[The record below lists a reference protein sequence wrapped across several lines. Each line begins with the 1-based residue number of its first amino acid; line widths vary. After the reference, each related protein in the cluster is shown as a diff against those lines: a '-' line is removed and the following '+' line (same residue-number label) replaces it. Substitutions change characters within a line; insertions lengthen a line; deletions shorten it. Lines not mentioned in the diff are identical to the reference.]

1 MVTCLLFIVE
11 DISLPFLSFSNKL
24 QELRSYLDGASDPI
38 YIPTGFPFGL
48 QTHTTAYVGGIFQVI
63 FLLIRSYVT

>member
-24 QELRSYLDGASDPI
+24 QGLQSYLDGVSDAI
-38 YIPTGFPFGL
+38 FIPTGFPFGL
-48 QTHTTAYVGGIFQVI
+48 QTHTTAYVGRMFQVI
-63 FLLIRSYVT
+63 FLLIRSYVM